1 MSSALSLHTCCRISF
16 SSNTVDSQSMES
28 ENGVI
33 LTLSSFMSNSSGL
46 AVEDVNGGEV
56 NDDPPPKEE
65 AAWTGDELLDPEGM
79 LKGECQPPKKRC
91 RCRLC

>member
-1 MSSALSLHTCCRISF
+1 L
-16 SSNTVDSQSMES
+16 ES

-46 AVEDVNGGEV
+46 AVEDVDGEKGDV
-56 NDDPPPKEE
+56 PEEE
-65 AAWTGDELLDPEGM
+65 AAGTGDELLEPEGM
-79 LKGECQPPKKRC
+79 LKCQPPKKRC